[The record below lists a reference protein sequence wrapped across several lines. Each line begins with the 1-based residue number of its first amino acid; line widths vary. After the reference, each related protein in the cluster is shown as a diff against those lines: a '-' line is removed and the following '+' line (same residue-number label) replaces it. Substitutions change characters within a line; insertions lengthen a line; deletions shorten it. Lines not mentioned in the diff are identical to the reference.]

1 MKKIF
6 TVSLLMMAL
15 GGCRPS
21 QKLESAEITASTMVC
36 GKCAKTIEKAVYQVE
51 GVKEVDVDV
60 DKKLIHVKYL
70 PLQTN
75 VATLEHAITDA
86 GYDAN
91 GKKRDQAA
99 YDKLDACCKM
109 ER

>member
-1 MKKIF
+1 MKRMLTLI
-6 TVSLLMMAL
+6 LGLIAL

-21 QKLESAEITASTMVC
+21 QKLESADIAASTMVC
-36 GKCAKTIEKAVYQVE
+36 DKCAKTIEKAVYHVE
-51 GVKEVDVDV
+51 GVKDVDVDV
-60 DKKLIHVKYL
+60 DKKMVHVKYV

-75 VATLEHAITDA
+75 LETLERAITDA

-91 GKKRDQAA
+91 DKKRDPGA
-99 YDKLDACCKM
+99 YDKLEACCKM